1 MELTSVVAKMACH
14 SVDSSR
20 WGSQENCVTH
30 KVNLGAVCGKEG
42 ENKDFSDATPSGQC
56 WMNINTARPALSFFK
71 PGKKY
76 YVTFTEA
83 PD

>member
-1 MELTSVVAKMACH
+1 MTITSVVAKMACRGIDSTKH
-14 SVDSSR
+14 SSTYMD
-20 WGSQENCVTH
+20 H
-30 KVNLGAVCGKEG
+30 KVRLGAVYSNKEG
-42 ENKDFSDATPSGQC
+42 ENKDFSDATPSGEC
-56 WMNINTARPALSFFK
+56 WMQISAGRAALDFFE

>member
-1 MELTSVVAKMACH
+1 MDAVVAKMQVSALSTIEYQH
-14 SVDSSR
+14 
-20 WGSQENCVTH
+20 GSIR
-30 KVNLGAVCGKEG
+30 KVELGAVCGKEG
-42 ENKDFSDATPSGQC
+42 ENAAFTKYTPAGAC
-56 WMNINTARPALSFFK
+56 WMNIEGEAPAAQFFK

>member
-1 MELTSVVAKMACH
+1 MEQVVAKMQCQVIETQTRSHAKH
-14 SVDSSR
+14 R
-20 WGSQENCVTH
+20 
-30 KVNLGAVCGKEG
+30 KVKLGAVHGTSG
-42 ENKDFSDATPSGQC
+42 ENKDFSDATPNGEC
-56 WMNINTARPALSFFK
+56 WMDINDGRVAVDFFK